1 MTGRRVRDA
10 LLAQRMLATRNRLDA
25 RWRLLLEAAAPDLV
39 ATRSPAEAEQILQRI
54 VDDLVG
60 ILDEEETATLEL
72 LTSTPLRIH

>member
-1 MTGRRVRDA
+1 MTGDRDRDA
-10 LLAQRMLATRNRLDA
+10 LLAQRMLTTRNRLDA
-25 RWRLLLEAAAPDLV
+25 RWRLLLEAAAPELV